1 MYSGLVSA
9 TGKEFEQFKYYDI
22 GDQAEQLVKIYIER
36 DPNLKEEFIEFKK
49 DYTHFKP
56 YLDFLI
62 CRLGYQFKNPF
73 LTEGTL
79 YGKNGEIYYKSTDLE
94 YKYLKASDSDLNISH
109 VNIDNIVDSIIDPEG
124 LCYTIDRKEGQ
135 YHEQYFDTILMHRM
149 ISNKELYCDYI
160 KCKNEYENIYYIT
173 NAYFRNRLGYLQV
186 VKYPNGSGHILYNS
200 DLATSYIKGLL
211 NSVKEFYPN
220 IQLNDDE
227 IPEELIDDARNMR
240 DEVIDIEMSELYEG
254 RRL

>member
-1 MYSGLVSA
+1 M
-9 TGKEFEQFKYYDI
+9 
-22 GDQAEQLVKIYIER
+22 
-36 DPNLKEEFIEFKK
+36 
-49 DYTHFKP
+49 
-56 YLDFLI
+56 
-62 CRLGYQFKNPF
+62 
-73 LTEGTL
+73 
-79 YGKNGEIYYKSTDLE
+79 
-94 YKYLKASDSDLNISH
+94 
-109 VNIDNIVDSIIDPEG
+109 
-124 LCYTIDRKEGQ
+124 
-135 YHEQYFDTILMHRM
+135 
-149 ISNKELYCDYI
+149 
-160 KCKNEYENIYYIT
+160 
-173 NAYFRNRLGYLQV
+173 